1 MERKP
6 KIFLH
11 YSLDNKTLEILPLL
25 KEEVKVYHTYKNYFL
40 LYELISEEFTDEKF
54 IRFYSLYTPY
64 IGLTFHDDDD
74 QKEVVPVY
82 SEKGQLEIQIS
93 SETYFVNGNQ
103 NNYAQLYEKREFIKN
118 KIILIDFDNFQRGQ
132 LRNLMY
138 LSFVMEWNRCEGIV
152 FKNYRALSTDV
163 AIDTL
168 GLLIKGVLSNFAEQ
182 TFIFHPF
189 RSRS

>member
-54 IRFYSLYTPY
+54 TRFYSPYTPY

-82 SEKGQLEIQIS
+82 SEKGQLEIRIS

-118 KIILIDFDNFQRGQ
+118 KIILIDFDNFQRRQ

-138 LSFVMEWNRCEGIV
+138 LSFVMEWNCCEGIV